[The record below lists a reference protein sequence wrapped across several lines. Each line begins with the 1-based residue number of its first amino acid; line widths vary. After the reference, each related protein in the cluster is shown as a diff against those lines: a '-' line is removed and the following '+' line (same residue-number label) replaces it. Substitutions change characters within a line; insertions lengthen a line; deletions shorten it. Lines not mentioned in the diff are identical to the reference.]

1 MRQVVDIFFVPDL
14 PALPMVCWHS
24 VLRPRAQPSAYTEGS
39 LLLCTIG
46 VQVRAWALATSQT
59 VDSRRPSSKW
69 GLKINHGILSWVDR
83 TGKWRGFGP
92 WPSWTLDF
100 RLLLLF

>member
-1 MRQVVDIFFVPDL
+1 MLTSFLSQISLFCQWSVGT
-14 PALPMVCWHS
+14 VCC
-24 VLRPRAQPSAYTEGS
+24 VLGPSLAFT
-39 LLLCTIG
+39 LKVG

-69 GLKINHGILSWVDR
+69 GLKIKHGILSWVDR